1 MSLAN
6 QGCKGA
12 LASKKPY
19 LTKRPKPK
27 PRIQLTLN
35 SAIKMPPPQ
44 AKKTVQAINRRTVA
58 KSVAFCSFVPL
69 QRKTQ
74 CLRQNLVA
82 KVLWHIKSHDLPKA
96 TSQSSRIQLALN
108 SETDCG
114 STGENAYQGGNWHT
128 VPEFGFAEFW
138 SFGTGRLHKA
148 GRFRCQNGLPRR
160 ADEAEA
166 VVADPEAGVVELP
179 VRDGTA

>member
-1 MSLAN
+1 MQKRKPANYLALFAFAEKNAVSLAKPD
-6 QGCKGA
+6 CKGGK
-12 LASKKPY
+12 SG
-19 LTKRPKPK
+19 
-27 PRIQLTLN
+27 
-35 SAIKMPPPQ
+35 
-44 AKKTVQAINRRTVA
+44 NRQTIL
-58 KSVAFCSFVPL
+58 SFVPL

-74 CLRQNLVA
+74 CLRQNLIA
-82 KVLWHIKSHDLPKA
+82 KVLWHLKNSDLSNA
-96 TSQSSRIQLALN
+96 VSQSSRIQLALN

-148 GRFRCQNGLPRR
+148 GRFRCQSVLLRR